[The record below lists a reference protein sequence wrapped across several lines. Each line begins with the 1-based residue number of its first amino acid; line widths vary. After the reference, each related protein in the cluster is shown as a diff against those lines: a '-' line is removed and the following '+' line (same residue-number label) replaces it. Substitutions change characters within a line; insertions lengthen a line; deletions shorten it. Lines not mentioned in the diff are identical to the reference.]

1 MDIRKMTRG
10 GSMAKESSNGSTWA
24 VSLTNFLDSGSIV
37 AGASGLTLWQKSF
50 GLSDFDVGLLG
61 ALSANAFGSALGAI
75 IGGRL
80 SDKYGRKMIYTYDML
95 IYMLGTLIVVFSVN
109 FPMLLLGFLVTG
121 IAVGAGVPASWTYIG
136 ETSGDTNR
144 AHNIGISQFAWSMGP
159 VIIFVSGTLLAPLGL
174 MGSRLLFAFLT
185 VVAFIAWNLQK
196 KLPESQDWINQK
208 KKELGSSIENHP
220 YRDLFANMISV
231 KSILFL
237 CGVYVFWNLV
247 AGAMG
252 FFMPFVYETVG
263 GLNNTQA
270 NMLQAVL
277 WIFTALAGYFGF
289 ALLGDKVNH
298 RSFFFV
304 GASMAVISW
313 IILTYIGFGW
323 SALLAFVII
332 WGISA
337 GIGAQAWYALWA
349 VELFPTRYRAGSQ
362 GFMFFI
368 VRGTAGIWSIVFPII
383 LSTLGFKIAGT
394 AMIVL
399 LIVSLIVGVLW
410 TPKTRGKTLLQIT
423 KERYGNKQE

>member
-1 MDIRKMTRG
+1 M
-10 GSMAKESSNGSTWA
+10 SSKNSNSSTWA

-80 SDKYGRKMIYTYDML
+80 SDKFGRKAIYTYDML
-95 IYMLGTLIVVFSVN
+95 VYMLGTLIVVFSAN
-109 FPMLLLGFLVTG
+109 FITLLLGFLITG

-159 VIIFVSGTLLAPLGL
+159 VIIFIAGTLLAPLGL
-174 MGSRLLFAFLT
+174 NGSRILFGFLT
-185 VVAFIAWNLQK
+185 IVAFIAWNLQR
-196 KLPESQDWINQK
+196 KLPESQDWLDQK
-208 KKELGSSIENHP
+208 EKEKASPIKSHP
-220 YRDLFANMISV
+220 YRELFSNAISV

-263 GLNNTQA
+263 GLSNSQA

-298 RSFFFV
+298 RLFFFV
-304 GASMAVISW
+304 GAAMAVISW
-313 IILTYIGFGW
+313 IILTFIGFGW
-323 SALLAFVII
+323 AALLVFVTI

-349 VELFPTRYRAGSQ
+349 VELFPTKYRAGSQ

-368 VRGTAGIWSIVFPII
+368 VRGTAGVWSIIFPMI
-383 LSTLGFKIAGT
+383 LSGLGFKTAGT
-394 AMIVL
+394 VMIIL
-399 LIVSLIVGVLW
+399 LIISLLVGITW
-410 TPKTRGKTLLQIT
+410 TPKTRGKTLSQIT
-423 KERYGNKQE
+423 KERYGNDQN

>member
-1 MDIRKMTRG
+1 MDNKNST
-10 GSMAKESSNGSTWA
+10 ASTWA

-50 GLSDFDVGLLG
+50 GLNNFEVGLLG

-80 SDKYGRKMIYTYDML
+80 SDKFGRKMIYTYDML
-95 IYMLGTLIVVFSVN
+95 IYMLGTLIVVFSLN
-109 FPMLLLGFLVTG
+109 FAMLLLGFLVTG

-136 ETSGDTNR
+136 ETSGDTSR

-159 VIIFVSGTLLAPLGL
+159 VIIFVAGTLLAPLGL
-174 MGSRLLFAFLT
+174 AGSRILFAFLT
-185 VVAFIAWNLQK
+185 IVAFIAWSLQRR
-196 KLPESQDWINQK
+196 LPESQDWIDQK
-208 KKELGSSIENHP
+208 QREKEAAVEVHPP
-220 YRDLFANMISV
+220 YRDLFSNLISV

-289 ALLGDKVNH
+289 ALFGDRINH
-298 RSFFFV
+298 RLFFFV
-304 GASMAVISW
+304 GAAMAVISW
-313 IILTYIGFGW
+313 VILTYIGFGW
-323 SALLAFVII
+323 VALWCFVII

-349 VELFPTRYRAGSQ
+349 VELFPTKFRAGSQ
-362 GFMFFI
+362 GFMFFV
-368 VRGTAGIWSIVFPII
+368 VRGTAGIWSIVFPMI
-383 LSTLGFKIAGT
+383 LSGLGFKTAGT
-394 AMIVL
+394 AMIAL
-399 LIVSLIVGVLW
+399 LLVSLLVGSIW
-410 TPKTRGKTLLQIT
+410 TPNTRHKTLSQIT
-423 KERYGNKQE
+423 KERYGEDQD